1 MEAIFQLLFNELQ
14 QSTRASKQNCRD
26 VACRL
31 TAEIIRVCNES
42 RHIQASG
49 DVETWAIRMA
59 RHRLQQCLNYYR
71 LGSAAGRVE
80 LHSTLSAIIYRYMTP
95 TGVALSYQ
103 ARLTLIEDFLQGF
116 YLEALKVF
124 RKEAQPI
131 ENYRPH
137 TLLELA
143 EYLAFTERYAK
154 RRVHLSSQKTQQLI
168 VLRVQTFVQQHPRE
182 MSVDLEQAAESR
194 SSESETAWDERLLA
208 RVREMMVAT
217 DPDNA
222 DVMLRQSVIRELI
235 AYLEQHQQR
244 DCADYFI
251 LRLQNLSADEIE
263 QIMDLTPRQRD
274 YLQQRFKYHLMRFA
288 LLHGWELVHEWL
300 GADLERN
307 LGLTPQQWQGF
318 QTQLSQE
325 QRGLLQMKQRGLD
338 DKAIAKSLGWKVSQV
353 HKQWFKLLETA
364 WEIRN
369 SSPSGSGASNHE

>member
-1 MEAIFQLLFNELQ
+1 VEVIFQLLFNELQ

-26 VACRL
+26 VAFRL

-49 DVETWAIRMA
+49 DLEAWANRMA
-59 RHRLQQCLNYYR
+59 RHRLHQCLNYYR

-95 TGVALSYQ
+95 VGIALSYQ

-116 YLEALKVF
+116 YLESLKVF
-124 RKEAQPI
+124 RKEALLGGT
-131 ENYRPH
+131 YRPH

-154 RRVHLSSQKTQQLI
+154 RRVHLSSHKTQQLVI
-168 VLRVQTFVQQHPRE
+168 LRVQTFVQQHPRE
-182 MSVDLEQAAESR
+182 LSVDLEQAAESR

-217 DPDNA
+217 DPDSS
-222 DVMLRQSVIRELI
+222 DMMLRQSVIRELL

-251 LRLQNLSADEIE
+251 LRWQNLSADEIE
-263 QIMDLTPRQRD
+263 EILDLTPRQRD

-364 WEIRN
+364 WVLRN
-369 SSPSGSGASNHE
+369 SSESGSGASTHE